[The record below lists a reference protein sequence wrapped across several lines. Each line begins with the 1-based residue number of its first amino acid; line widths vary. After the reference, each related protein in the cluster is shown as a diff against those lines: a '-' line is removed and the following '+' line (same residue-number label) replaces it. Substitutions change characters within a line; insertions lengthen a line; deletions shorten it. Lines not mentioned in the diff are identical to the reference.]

1 MIKSTCCGPPG
12 PQANKKATMP
22 ASIAANL
29 PIGDNLMFELYSNT
43 AVLSRQGGVLIG

>member
-1 MIKSTCCGPPG
+1 MIQSTCCGPPG

-29 PIGDNLMFELYSNT
+29 PLGDNLILKLYCSI
-43 AVLSRQGGVLIG
+43 AVLSSQGGVLLD